1 MIKKGRKVSS
11 PPSLAL
17 RLSVKSR
24 PAERK
29 IQMAEKSQILL
40 IDDDEQSCTAL
51 SLLLKKIG
59 YAVETSH
66 SGEHA
71 LKLLQ
76 DVSFDL
82 IISDLV
88 LPGISGIDVL
98 KWVKDDSPETCVI
111 LITGKASAE
120 TAVEAMREGALDY
133 ITKPFNLDRLKVQ
146 IEKALEKRRL
156 IMENKYLRQQLHGRY
171 RFDNIIG
178 TSQAMQRVFSR
189 MEKVTA
195 TDSTIL
201 VLGASGTGKELV
213 ARAIHYNSPRKDK
226 PFIAINCG
234 AIPAE
239 LLESELFGHVKG
251 AFTGAI
257 ADSPGKFEVAN
268 HGTIFLDEIGDMP
281 QQLQMKLLRVL
292 QEHEFERVG
301 SNQKIHLN
309 IRLISATNVDLQ
321 ERVKT
326 GQFREDLYYRLNVIP
341 IHLPPLKERRG
352 DIPQLAR
359 FFVEK
364 ICREMKRPQVT
375 IGDDAMQAM
384 EEYHWPGNVREM
396 ENIIERTIALTDSQI
411 IGRKDLPSDIGKSLS
426 KTTSFPPQVTPRGI
440 NMNRVIADIERDM
453 IAQAMVLGHGVKAR
467 AAELLKINRTTL
479 VEKMKRLGMEKQA
492 DE

>member
-1 MIKKGRKVSS
+1 MSHK
-11 PPSLAL
+11 P
-17 RLSVKSR
+17 
-24 PAERK
+24 
-29 IQMAEKSQILL
+29 QILL
-40 IDDDEQSCTAL
+40 IDDEEQSCNAL

-59 YAVETSH
+59 YNIETSH

-71 LKLLQ
+71 LELLQ
-76 DVSFDL
+76 DISFDL
-82 IISDLV
+82 VISDLV

-98 KWVKDDSPETCVI
+98 KWIKTDSPETCVI

-156 IMENKYLRQQLHGRY
+156 LVENKYLRQQLHGRY

-178 TSQAMQRVFSR
+178 TSQAMQRVFAR

-201 VLGASGTGKELV
+201 ILGASGTGKELV
-213 ARAIHYNSPRKDK
+213 ARAIHYNSPRQNK

-292 QEHEFERVG
+292 QEHEFEPVG
-301 SNQKIHLN
+301 SNRKIHLN
-309 IRLISATNVDLQ
+309 IRLISATNVDLH
-321 ERVKT
+321 EHVKT
-326 GQFREDLYYRLNVIP
+326 GRFREDLYYRLNVIP
-341 IHLPPLKERRG
+341 IELPPLKERSS
-352 DIPQLAR
+352 DIQQLAR
-359 FFVEK
+359 FFAEK
-364 ICREMKRPQVT
+364 ICREMNRPQVT
-375 IGDDAMQAM
+375 ISPAALQAM
-384 EEYHWPGNVREM
+384 ESYHWPGNVREM
-396 ENIIERTIALTDSQI
+396 ENIIERTIALTDGQI
-411 IGRKDLPSDIGKSLS
+411 INCDDLPSDIGKSLPQP
-426 KTTSFPPQVTPRGI
+426 TSLSPQVTAEGI
-440 NMNRVIADIERDM
+440 DLNWVIADMERDM
-453 IAQAMVLGHGVKAR
+453 IKQALILGKGVKAR

-479 VEKMKRLGMEKQA
+479 VEKIKRLGMEK
-492 DE
+492 